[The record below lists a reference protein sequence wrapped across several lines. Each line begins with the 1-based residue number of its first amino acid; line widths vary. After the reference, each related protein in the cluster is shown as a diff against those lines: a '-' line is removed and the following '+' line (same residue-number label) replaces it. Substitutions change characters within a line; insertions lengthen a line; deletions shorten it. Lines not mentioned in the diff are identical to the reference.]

1 MKKSI
6 VDDMSAEKT
15 PRIRHIVTKIGRQ
28 DKTRVIL
35 NCLYSIAK
43 SHVSCTKHL
52 MTEEQLRYIISD
64 TCQEKRLIV

>member
-1 MKKSI
+1 MKKPI

-35 NCLYSIAK
+35 NCLYSIAN
-43 SHVSCTKHL
+43 SHVSK
-52 MTEEQLRYIISD
+52 SN
-64 TCQEKRLIV
+64 